1 MIGNPGETLH
11 LSWQSKLGETGLY
24 PQAKIYDNAE
34 TLMATVNLTHRQDGL
49 YTGTTAALNDEGV
62 YTMQTIAYEDSGHTS
77 QSGVDEILSET
88 ISIQYSW
95 RPSFGSTKADID
107 PKVIKS
113 AIDEALKDKLKEV
126 MEELKKKSEFNPK
139 SDLVKTDIKQTSL
152 RPILDKIDKI
162 KIPQVKVVD
171 NSKQISELKNQVIS
185 AIESIPKTEFDTTG
199 IIGEIKKQDDKSFKN
214 NIIKSINNLTT
225 KKDLQGGLNSIPREN
240 LKGDVGVIIS
250 TLRGLNMAKPQDIDR
265 LSKLLEQ
272 FSDKNKNNSSVLDS
286 KLEALNN
293 LMFGRDKKMMT
304 LLNQI
309 VLELRRISEL
319 EENNAMILNK
329 INEENYENL

>member
-24 PQAKIYDNAE
+24 PQAKIYNNAE

-49 YTGTTAALNDEGV
+49 YTSTTSIDSEGV

-95 RPSFGSTKADID
+95 RPSMGSSKADVD
-107 PKVIKS
+107 PSQIKK
-113 AIDEALKDKLKEV
+113 AVEEALKDKLEKI

-171 NSKQISELKNQVIS
+171 NSKQISELKNQVIG
-185 AIESIPKTEFDTTG
+185 AIEGIPKTELDTTG
-199 IIGEIKKQDDKSFKN
+199 IIGEIKKQDDKEFKN

-225 KKDLQGGLNSIPREN
+225 KKDLQGGLKSIPREN

-293 LMFGRDKKMMT
+293 LMFGRDKKMMY

-309 VLELRRISEL
+309 VLELRRISGFKED
-319 EENNAMILNK
+319 NAMILDK
-329 INEENYENL
+329 INK

>member
-1 MIGNPGETLH
+1 MSIVANPGATIL
-11 LSWQSKLGETGLY
+11 LTWQSKLGETNLY
-24 PQAKIYDNAE
+24 PRAVIKDNAGA
-34 TLMATVNLTHRQDGL
+34 TKATVDLTHDANGA

-62 YTMQTIAYEDSGHTS
+62 YTMQIIAYEDSGHTT

-162 KIPQVKVVD
+162 PQKVKLP
-171 NSKQISELKNQVIS
+171 S
-185 AIESIPKTEFDTTG
+185 
-199 IIGEIKKQDDKSFKN
+199 
-214 NIIKSINNLTT
+214 IIKSDNSNLVRAFEKLQNEVKNNKTDFTPNESRIIKVLSLMKSNSNDGVFFERLEKMLEQLHIQAARRDTETKGLINKVMIMIQPFLKINNILE
-225 KKDLQGGLNSIPREN
+225 RF
-240 LKGDVGVIIS
+240 
-250 TLRGLNMAKPQDIDR
+250 RGK
-265 LSKLLEQ
+265 E
-272 FSDKNKNNSSVLDS
+272 
-286 KLEALNN
+286 
-293 LMFGRDKKMMT
+293 T
-304 LLNQI
+304 
-309 VLELRRISEL
+309 
-319 EENNAMILNK
+319 
-329 INEENYENL
+329 YENLR